1 MSVMEEFENF
11 EKFQSK
17 DTLGATS
24 FDEISKNVDITL
36 DKLLDKSVISSEA
49 KSEYLK
55 NNNSESFPLKDNF
68 SENNLNS
75 KDNINE
81 KCELVDHY
89 KSAHDNIAENQNV
102 NKDGF
107 ETEDVEE
114 IRNLAKY
121 ICNNK

>member
-17 DTLGATS
+17 DTLGAAS
-24 FDEISKNVDITL
+24 FDEISKNVDIIL

-68 SENNLNS
+68 CENPNLNT
-75 KDNINE
+75 KDINE
-81 KCELVDHY
+81 KCELLDHL
-89 KSAHDNIAENQNV
+89 KSAHDNIAENQNIY
-102 NKDGF
+102 KDGF

>member
-17 DTLGATS
+17 DPS
-24 FDEISKNVDITL
+24 FDEISKNVDIIL

-68 SENNLNS
+68 SENNLNT
-75 KDNINE
+75 KDNNE
-81 KCELVDHY
+81 KNDHL
-89 KSAHDNIAENQNV
+89 KSAHDNIAENQNI

>member
-24 FDEISKNVDITL
+24 FDEISKNVDIIL

-68 SENNLNS
+68 SENNLNT
-75 KDNINE
+75 KDNNE
-81 KCELVDHY
+81 KCELVDHF
-89 KSAHDNIAENQNV
+89 KSAHDNIAENQNI

>member
-1 MSVMEEFENF
+1 MVICKILSPLLFYNF
-11 EKFQSK
+11 
-17 DTLGATS
+17 A
-24 FDEISKNVDITL
+24 
-36 DKLLDKSVISSEA
+36 
-49 KSEYLK
+49 
-55 NNNSESFPLKDNF
+55 
-68 SENNLNS
+68 

-81 KCELVDHY
+81 KCELADHY

>member
-17 DTLGATS
+17 DTLGAAS
-24 FDEISKNVDITL
+24 FDEISKNVDIIL
-36 DKLLDKSVISSEA
+36 DKPLDKSVISSEA

-55 NNNSESFPLKDNF
+55 NNNSESYPLKDNF
-68 SENNLNS
+68 SENNLNT
-75 KDNINE
+75 KDNNE
-81 KCELVDHY
+81 KNELLDHF
-89 KSAHDNIAENQNV
+89 KSAHDNIAENQNI

-114 IRNLAKY
+114 IQNLAKY

>member
-17 DTLGATS
+17 DTFGAAS
-24 FDEISKNVDITL
+24 FDEISKNVDIII
-36 DKLLDKSVISSEA
+36 DKLLDNNVISSEA

-68 SENNLNS
+68 SENPNTI
-75 KDNINE
+75 DNNE
-81 KCELVDHY
+81 KCELLDHL
-89 KSAHDNIAENQNV
+89 KSANDNIAQSQNIEK
-102 NKDGF
+102 NGF

>member
-17 DTLGATS
+17 NTLGATS
-24 FDEISKNVDITL
+24 FDEISKNVDIIL

-68 SENNLNS
+68 SENNLNT

-81 KCELVDHY
+81 KCELADHY

>member
-17 DTLGATS
+17 DPS
-24 FDEISKNVDITL
+24 FEEISKNVDIIL

-49 KSEYLK
+49 KSELLK
-55 NNNSESFPLKDNF
+55 NNNCESYPLKDNF
-68 SENNLNS
+68 SENNLNT

-81 KCELVDHY
+81 KCELVDHF
-89 KSAHDNIAENQNV
+89 KSAHDNIAENQNI

>member
-1 MSVMEEFENF
+1 MEEFENF

-17 DTLGATS
+17 DPS
-24 FDEISKNVDITL
+24 FDEISKNVDIIL

-49 KSEYLK
+49 KSELLK

-68 SENNLNS
+68 SENPNTI
-75 KDNINE
+75 DNNE
-81 KCELVDHY
+81 NCELLDHL
-89 KSAHDNIAENQNV
+89 KSAHDNIAENQNI